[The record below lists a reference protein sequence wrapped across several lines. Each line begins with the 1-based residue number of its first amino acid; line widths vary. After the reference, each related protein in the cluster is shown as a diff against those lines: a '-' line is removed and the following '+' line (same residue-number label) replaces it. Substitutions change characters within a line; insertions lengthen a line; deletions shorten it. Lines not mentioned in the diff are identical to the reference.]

1 VTEEESK
8 LRGRVAKLI
17 TDEELA
23 INLGSANGVE
33 RGMIFDVLSKETED
47 IYDPV
52 TMKKLGSID
61 RVKTRVRVTDVGNNL
76 ALAKVTTPRGNVI
89 SSAAQVMLGQSGQS
103 TRMTPD
109 IWPEGVRI
117 GDPVRLVPRLPE
129 YSPDTA

>member
-117 GDPVRLVPRLPE
+117 GDPVRLVPGLPE

>member
-1 VTEEESK
+1 MTEKESE

-17 TDEELA
+17 TDEELV
-23 INLGSANGVE
+23 INIGSAYGVE

-52 TMKKLGSID
+52 TLKKLGSID
-61 RVKTRVRVTDVGNNL
+61 RIKTRVRVTDVGDNL
-76 ALAKVTTPRGNVI
+76 ALAKITTPRGNVI

-109 IWPEGVRI
+109 IWPEGVQR

-129 YSPDTA
+129 HSPDSG